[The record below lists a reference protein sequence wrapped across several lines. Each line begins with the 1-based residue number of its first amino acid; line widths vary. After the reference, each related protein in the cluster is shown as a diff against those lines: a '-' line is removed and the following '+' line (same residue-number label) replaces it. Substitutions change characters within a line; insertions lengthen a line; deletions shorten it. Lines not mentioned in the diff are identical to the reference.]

1 MTRDEAKKALAETW
15 RFNRVGE
22 LVALRE
28 VGLIE
33 AVRAQEAAS
42 AAGSSSPHHYQAQSR
57 RAP

>member
-1 MTRDEAKKALAETW
+1 MTRDEAKKALAKTW
-15 RFNRVGE
+15 RFSRVGE

-33 AVRAQEAAS
+33 AVRVHEAAS

-57 RAP
+57 RAS

>member
-15 RFNRVGE
+15 RFNRVGK

-33 AVRAQEAAS
+33 AVHTHEAAS
-42 AAGSSSPHHYQAQSR
+42 AAGSSSPHHYQAQPP
-57 RAP
+57 RAS

>member
-15 RFNRVGE
+15 RFSRVGE

-33 AVRAQEAAS
+33 AVRMHEAVS
-42 AAGSSSPHHYQAQSR
+42 SAGSSSPHHYQAQSR
-57 RAP
+57 RAS